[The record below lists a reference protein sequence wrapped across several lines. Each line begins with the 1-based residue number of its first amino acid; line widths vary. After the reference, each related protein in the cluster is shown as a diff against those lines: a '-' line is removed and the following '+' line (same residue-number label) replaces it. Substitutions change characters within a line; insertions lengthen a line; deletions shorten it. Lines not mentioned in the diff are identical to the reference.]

1 MDVAVVGAGIS
12 GLTTAYL
19 LAREGRSVAVVDDGG
34 LATGMTGATTAH
46 LTNCLDRR
54 YTDIARVRGEDAA
67 RLAAESH
74 AAAID
79 RIGRIARDEKIAC
92 DFERVDGYLFAAAGA
107 APATLDA
114 ELDAVRSAGI
124 PAEWVERAP
133 LPSFDTGKC
142 IRFPR
147 QARFQPLQYIA
158 GLARAVAKRGG
169 RIFSNTHI
177 DEICGGEDASIRA
190 GKRRIACGAIVVAT
204 NVPVNDLVAIH
215 TKQTAYMSYVIGARL
230 PVGLVPAG
238 LYWDTEDPFHY
249 VRTAAMP
256 DGDGDCLIVG
266 GEDHRTGQ
274 AGNEGAGK
282 SERHRRLEDWARGR
296 FPEITE
302 VAFTWA
308 GQVMETL
315 DGLAFIGRNPMD
327 ADNVYVATGDSGNG
341 LTHGTIAGML
351 LTDLI
356 LGRESPWTALYEP
369 SRKPARTAGTFVREA
384 ANTVAQYADWVTAG
398 DAASVADIPRDS
410 GAILRRGASKIAVYK
425 GPRGAVLALSAV
437 CPHLGCIVAWNGAEK
452 TWDCPCHGSRFDKV
466 GRVVNGPANR
476 DLEEVERPEGLRRR
490 RFSLQRPG
498 GRRRMRNRKTRMAAA
513 ARPRLA

>member
-1 MDVAVVGAGIS
+1 MASRTRVRSAPPKNEPVWWPGVKLPEFPALEKDVRVDVAVVGAGIS

-19 LAREGRSVAVVDDGG
+19 LAREGKSVAVVDDGG
-34 LATGMTGATTAH
+34 LGTGMTGATTAH

-54 YTDIARVRGEDAA
+54 YTDIARVRGEEAA

-74 AAAID
+74 ASAID
-79 RIGRIARDEKIAC
+79 RIGRIAREEKIDC

-107 APATLDA
+107 APSTLDA
-114 ELDAVRSAGI
+114 ELDAVRAAGI

-147 QARFQPLQYIA
+147 QARFHPLHYIA
-158 GLARAVAKRGG
+158 GLARAVGKRGG
-169 RIFSNTHI
+169 RIFSNTHV
-177 DEICGGEDASIRA
+177 DEIRGGDEASIRA
-190 GKRRIACGAIVVAT
+190 GKLRIACDAIVVAT

-215 TKQTAYMSYVIGARL
+215 TKQAAFMSYVIGARL
-230 PVGLVPAG
+230 PEGLVPAG
-238 LYWDTEDPFHY
+238 LYWDSEDPFHY

-274 AGNEGAGK
+274 ASDTGD
-282 SERHRRLEDWARGR
+282 RHRRLEDWARAR
-296 FPEITE
+296 FPEIQE

-341 LTHGTIAGML
+341 LTHGTIAGIL
-351 LTDLI
+351 LTDQI
-356 LGRESPWTALYEP
+356 LGRDNAWTELYEP
-369 SRKPARTAGTFVREA
+369 SRKPVRAAGTFVREA
-384 ANTVAQYADWVTAG
+384 ANTVAQYAGWFTGG
-398 DAASVADIPRDS
+398 DAAKVSDIPRDS
-410 GAILRRGASKIAVYK
+410 GAVIRRGAEKIAVYK

-437 CPHLGCIVAWNGAEK
+437 CPHLGCLVAWNDAEK

-476 DLEEVERPEGLRRR
+476 DLEEVERP
-490 RFSLQRPG
+490 
-498 GRRRMRNRKTRMAAA
+498 KD
-513 ARPRLA
+513 